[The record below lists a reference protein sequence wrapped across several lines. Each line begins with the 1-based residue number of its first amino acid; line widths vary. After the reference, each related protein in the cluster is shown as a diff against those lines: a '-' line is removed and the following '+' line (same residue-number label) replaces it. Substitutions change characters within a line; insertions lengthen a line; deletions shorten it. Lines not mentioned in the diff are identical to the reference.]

1 MIKFDSDYLEGAHPQ
16 VLGKLVETN
25 LLQTPG
31 YGDDDYSAQAREL
44 IIAACGNADVDV
56 HFLAGGT
63 QTNLTLI
70 AAALRPHQ
78 CVVSAFSGHINVH
91 ETGAVE
97 SSGHKIIAL
106 PGKDGK
112 ITAEQVREVWEEH
125 RNDCNREHAV
135 QPKLVYI
142 SNPTELGSIYSKA
155 ELQALS
161 DFCRSHGLYL
171 YLDGARL
178 GYCLAAQ
185 GNDLELAD
193 FASLCDAF
201 YIGGTKLGALFGE
214 ALVISHPALKEDFR
228 YMIKQR
234 GGLVAKGRL
243 LGLQFLALF
252 EDDLYFRIADHAN
265 TLAYKIKDACLS
277 KGFEF
282 LSDSPTNQ
290 QFPVL
295 PDELLAKLDTEYSYS
310 FWKKFPDGRSGVR
323 FCTSWATK
331 VEDVDNLVADIL
343 SL

>member
-1 MIKFDSDYLEGAHPQ
+1 MIRFDSDYLEGAHPL
-16 VLGKLVETN
+16 VLTKLVDTN
-25 LLQTPG
+25 LQQTPG
-31 YGDDDYSAQAREL
+31 YGDDEYCAQAREL
-44 IIAACGNADVDV
+44 IKARCGDADVDV

-78 CVVSAFSGHINVH
+78 CVISARTGHINVH
-91 ETGAVE
+91 ETGAIE

-106 PGKDGK
+106 PSVDGK
-112 ITAEQVREVWEEH
+112 VTAEQVREVWEEH
-125 RNDCNREHAV
+125 QNDSNREHAV

-142 SNPTELGSIYSKA
+142 SNSTELGSIYSKA
-155 ELQALS
+155 ELKALS
-161 DFCRSHGLYL
+161 GFCRSHGLFL

-178 GYCLAAQ
+178 GYCLTAL

-214 ALVISHPALKEDFR
+214 ALVISCPALKEDFR

-252 EDDLYFRIADHAN
+252 EEDLYFRIADHAN
-265 TLAYKIKDACLS
+265 TLAYKIKEACLS

-282 LSDSPTNQ
+282 LSESPTNQ

-295 PDELLAKLDTEYSYS
+295 PDALLAKLDGKYSYS
-310 FWKKFPDGRSGVR
+310 LWKKFPDGRSGIR
-323 FCTSWATK
+323 FCTSWATRE
-331 VEDVDNLVADIL
+331 EDVDALVEDIL
-343 SL
+343 NL